1 MIKDW
6 YVYLVECKDK
16 SYYCGITRDI
26 QGRLNKHNAGMGAK
40 YTRGRKPVK
49 LICNSELMTKSDAL
63 KLEYKVK
70 HVKKDLKIKIL
81 RGVIL

>member
-6 YVYLVECKDK
+6 YVYLLECKDK
-16 SYYCGITRDI
+16 SYYCGIAKDI
-26 QGRLNKHNAGMGAK
+26 QGRINQHNAGMGAR

-70 HVKKDLKIKIL
+70 ITPKHLKIK
-81 RGVIL
+81 VIKDEL